1 MKKLKYIIP
10 VIIAL
15 AACKKETPAPAA
27 TTNNNTTPTT
37 TSCDASFALGFKFNS
52 DLQDTSCNNNDAT
65 GISHS
70 FVADRNN
77 KASKA
82 VSFNGSSSYLEF
94 PNASSVHPSFPF
106 SIAFWVNPSDS
117 AATSNHFIQA
127 QVASTYYGYWIQTIA
142 GTGELAANIGDG
154 TGSSSGNRNSGVSS
168 VRLRSNTWTHVTVVF
183 NAANNFQMYFNGV
196 ADNAVTYSGSAT
208 SIAYLPTT
216 TATAKGRIGG
226 YSGAA
231 TTYFNGKLDNI
242 KIWSKALTNTEVTSE
257 YNLTN

>member
-1 MKKLKYIIP
+1 MKKITITLFA
-10 VIIAL
+10 AL
-15 AACKKETPAPAA
+15 AFIACKKETPAP
-27 TTNNNTTPTT
+27 TNTNNNSTPTPTT
-37 TSCDASFALGFKFNS
+37 CDASFAFGLKFNS
-52 DLQDTSCNNNDAT
+52 DLKDTSCNNNDAT
-65 GISHS
+65 GVNHS

-77 KASKA
+77 KTSKA

-94 PNASSVHPSFPF
+94 PNVNTVHPSFPF

-117 AATSNHFIQA
+117 AAASNHFIQA
-127 QVASTYYGYWIQTIA
+127 QMASSYYGYWIQTIA
-142 GTGELAANIGDG
+142 GTGALAANIGDG
-154 TGSSSGNRNSGVSS
+154 TGASASNRNSGVSS

-196 ADNAVTYSGSAT
+196 ADNAITYSGSAT

-216 TATAKGRIGG
+216 TTTAKGRIGG

-242 KIWSKALTNTEVTSE
+242 KIWSKALTSTEVSTE
-257 YNLTN
+257 YSSTN